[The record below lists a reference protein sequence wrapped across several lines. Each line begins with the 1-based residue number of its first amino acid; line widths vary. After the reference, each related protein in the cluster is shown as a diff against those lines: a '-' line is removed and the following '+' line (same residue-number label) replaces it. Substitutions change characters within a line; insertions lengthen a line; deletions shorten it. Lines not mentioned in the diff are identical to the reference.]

1 MRILKYNLL
10 LTVLVLASLSSCS
23 KDTAK
28 DPLLVDNSLI
38 QPNALTS
45 TTALAD
51 IKVEPTALPQVILDY
66 LATNYASSTII
77 KSELENNGH
86 FEVKLNTG
94 QELVFGADGAF
105 LGVDDDTNGDFGDT
119 LVETATL
126 SQVISDYVAT
136 NFTGLSITSASLEN
150 NGHYEVELNDGSELV
165 FDGNG
170 GFLGIG
176 IDEGDGNDFEDE
188 SESTENDTAIDVG
201 TLPQTVKDYVATN
214 YTSSTIS
221 RAKLK
226 SNGQY
231 EVYLST
237 GEELYFDAQG
247 LFLQVDTDSNN
258 QNEDGTIIDA
268 ASLPQI
274 TNDYLSTNYPAATIV
289 EVRLMADRGFEVEI
303 STGDEVVFDANGTFV
318 KIENK
323 NNEDGE

>member
-1 MRILKYNLL
+1 MSTLKYNLIL
-10 LTVLVLASLSSCS
+10 AVLVLSSLSSCS
-23 KDTAK
+23 KNTAT

-51 IKVEPTALPQVILDY
+51 TKVEPTTLPQVILEY
-66 LATNYASSTII
+66 LATNYPNSTIT
-77 KSELENNGH
+77 KSEVENNGH

-94 QELVFGADGAF
+94 QELVFGVDGVF

-119 LVETATL
+119 LVETASL
-126 SQVISDYVAT
+126 PQVISDYVAT
-136 NFTGLSITSASLEN
+136 NYTGLSITSASIEN

-176 IDEGDGNDFEDE
+176 IDEGEGNDLEDE

-221 RAKLK
+221 NAKSK

-247 LFLQVDTDSNN
+247 VFLQVDTDPNK
-258 QNEDGTIIDA
+258 QNEDGTLIDA
-268 ASLPQI
+268 ASLPQV
-274 TNDYLSTNYPAATIV
+274 TNDYLAANYPAATIV
-289 EVRLMADRGFEVEI
+289 EVRLMADGGFEVEL
-303 STGDEVVFDANGTFV
+303 STGDEVVFDANGTFG
-318 KIENK
+318 KIEK
-323 NNEDGE
+323 ENNEDGE